1 MSICPLEYRYGSR
14 GMREIFS
21 RKNIFSKMALV
32 EKALLYGLEKAGIAP
47 RGISKHMEKAI
58 KEVDPKRIDEIEKKI
73 GHDIMALTIE
83 LARLSGEA
91 GSYIH
96 LGATSYDI
104 VDTTWALLI
113 RDALTIV
120 KSKLRKL
127 IEILTKYSEE
137 YEDLVMVGRTHGQH
151 ALPITLGFKFANY
164 VYEFSRSYQRLKEL
178 ERRVV
183 RGKISGA
190 VGTMAA
196 WKDRGLIVERETLNQ
211 LGLEPHVISTQVAP
225 RDGFAEL
232 ICALTILGSQM
243 DRLALEIRELMRPEI
258 LEMAEGI
265 EKRVGSSTMP
275 HKLNPVTC
283 ERISALAK
291 VLRGFIITALENI
304 PLWHE
309 RDLTNSAAE
318 RILIPHAFLIIDE
331 MLDCTYRVLQN
342 LRIFPERMKK
352 NLYLTK
358 GFNMLES
365 VMIEMVKRGIPRHK
379 AHELLR
385 KVHRNALRGNKSA
398 IEALIENDEIKK
410 LFTKD
415 ELEELLNPNKY
426 LGSYKDLIKRTL
438 EYAKSVICA

>member
-1 MSICPLEYRYGSR
+1 MSVCPLEYRYGSHE
-14 GMREIFS
+14 MREIFS

-32 EKALLYGLEKAGIAP
+32 EKALLYGLERAGIAP
-47 RGISKHMEKAI
+47 EGISKHMERAI
-58 KEVDPKRIDEIEKKI
+58 KEVDPKRIDEIERKI

-83 LARLSGEA
+83 LARLSGDA
-91 GSYIH
+91 GAYIH

-113 RDALTIV
+113 RDALNVV
-120 KSKLRKL
+120 KRKLRKL
-127 IEILTKYSEE
+127 IEILTEYSER
-137 YEDLVMVGRTHGQH
+137 YKDLVMVGRTHGQH

-164 VYEFSRSYQRLKEL
+164 IYELSRSYQRLEEL
-178 ERRVV
+178 EKRVI

-196 WKDRGLIVERETLNQ
+196 WKDKGLIVERETLNQ
-211 LGLEPHVISTQVAP
+211 LGLEPHIISTQVAP

-232 ICALTILGSQM
+232 VCILAILGSQI

-258 LEMAEGI
+258 LEIAEGV

-291 VLRGFIITALENI
+291 VLRGFVITALENI

-318 RILIPHAFLIIDE
+318 RILIPHSFLIIDE
-331 MLDCTYRVLQN
+331 MLDCMYRVLQN
-342 LRIFPERMKK
+342 LRVFPERMKR
-352 NLYLTK
+352 NLHLTK

-365 VMIEMVKRGIPRHK
+365 VMVEMVKRGVPRHK
-379 AHELLR
+379 AHDILR
-385 KVHRNALRGNKSA
+385 KVHRGALGGDKSA
-398 IEALIENDEIKK
+398 IEALMENDEISK

-415 ELEELLNPNKY
+415 ELEELLDPNKY

-438 EYAKSVICA
+438 EYARSVVGI